1 MRLTLLDDNTHD
13 ILWILKFS
21 KPEGM
26 VAVVTALFFT
36 IAVIFCIIA
45 FTPVNRLI
53 PGFPDAH
60 SRRAAIQ
67 NAIKVDS
74 LESTVLRLQLYT
86 ENLARI
92 LEGEDPVKIDSIFK
106 IQAASVPSKQLFS
119 ALSARD
125 SVLRAKVADAEKFSI
140 TNARSRNLPI
150 EGLHFFT
157 PLKGVISQP
166 FDQVL
171 HPYVDITAP
180 ANSVVKSVLDGTVIS
195 AGWSEAFG
203 HVIEIQHDGNM
214 VSIYKRNQTLLKRQG
229 DRVVAGDPIAL
240 LGNASSSAKSNHLHF
255 ELWHRGE
262 AVNPVKYINF

>member
-1 MRLTLLDDNTHD
+1 MRLTLLDDKTHD
-13 ILWILKFS
+13 ILWVLKFS
-21 KPEGM
+21 KPEGV

-45 FTPVNRLI
+45 FTPVNRII

-67 NAIKVDS
+67 NAMKVDS

-92 LEGEDPVKIDSIFK
+92 LEGEDPVKIDSIFN
-106 IQAASVPSKQLFS
+106 IQAVSVPSKQVSL

-125 SVLRAKVADAEKFSI
+125 SVLRTKVAEAEKFSI
-140 TNARSRNLPI
+140 TNTRNRSLPI
-150 EGLHFFT
+150 EGLHFFP
-157 PLKGVISQP
+157 PLKGVILQP

-171 HPYVDITAP
+171 HPYVDISAP
-180 ANSVVKSVLDGTVIS
+180 ANSVVKSILDGTVIS
-195 AGWSEAFG
+195 AAWSDASG
-203 HVIEIQHDGNM
+203 YVIAIQHEGNI
-214 VSIYKRNQTLLKRQG
+214 VSVYKRNQTLLKKQG

-240 LGNASSSAKSNHLHF
+240 VGNSSGAVKSDHLHF

-262 AVNPVKYINF
+262 AVDPGKYISF